1 VIDAN
6 TNACSIA
13 IVISSV
19 VMVIKRGFAASG
31 LTKEND
37 DKVVIGVSYLQS
49 KIIKQV
55 LMNNQVDWSCQTF
68 LHGRLMFKK
77 RDIPLT
83 LDDLYNNLNNFWKVF
98 GKWYN
103 PNNLC
108 KVFGKWSLTPFGK
121 GVLFSF
127 FHLLKVYVGFLLLG
141 DLYANS
147 DTTWYTKCSMLD

>member
-55 LMNNQVDWSCQTF
+55 LMNNQVD
-68 LHGRLMFKK
+68 
-77 RDIPLT
+77 
-83 LDDLYNNLNNFWKVF
+83 
-98 GKWYN
+98 
-103 PNNLC
+103 
-108 KVFGKWSLTPFGK
+108 
-121 GVLFSF
+121 
-127 FHLLKVYVGFLLLG
+127 
-141 DLYANS
+141 
-147 DTTWYTKCSMLD
+147 